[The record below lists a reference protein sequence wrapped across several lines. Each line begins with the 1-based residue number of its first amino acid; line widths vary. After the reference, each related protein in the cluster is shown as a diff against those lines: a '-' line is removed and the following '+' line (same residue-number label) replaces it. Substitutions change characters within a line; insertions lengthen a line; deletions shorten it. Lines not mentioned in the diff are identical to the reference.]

1 MGNDSIFRKVPLGK
15 TQSVEAV
22 TSKCLE
28 SAPLPKSRFATAGRS
43 TAPSVFFSL
52 QSAPI
57 TSEVNS
63 YSSHSFRLDTGICSL
78 PLFRY
83 WDRDL
88 PFSLNYGVFL
98 MVYFLPPGKGAM
110 FQIVNNET
118 QMDH

>member
-98 MVYFLPPGKGAM
+98 MVYFLPSG
-110 FQIVNNET
+110 
-118 QMDH
+118 